1 MVGEGARGVD
11 MTTRGSAL
19 PQSKLTERVVPVLR
33 ELHVAG
39 ITTRRL
45 GRGLGVNHTTVWLAV
60 TTYPQ
65 LQADGRVQRRYLT
78 WDHVR

>member
-1 MVGEGARGVD
+1 MSFHK
-11 MTTRGSAL
+11 GSAL
-19 PQSKLTERVVPVLR
+19 PQSKLNERLIPVVR
-33 ELHVAG
+33 ELHAAG

-60 TTYPQ
+60 RSHPV
-65 LQADGRVQRRYLT
+65 LRADGHVERRYYT